1 MHRYIIY
8 IQYVWL
14 LSSYT
19 VSGPRNQTYTVASA
33 TTATGTV
40 LCGESDY
47 LLGQCSLSLDVLS
60 VRIDAPAVHPRIQA
74 VAEYYTKITLLYT
87 VRTFH

>member
-1 MHRYIIY
+1 MCGYIVFIY
-8 IQYVWL
+8 SIWPKKPDIYRCIC
-14 LSSYT
+14 Y
-19 VSGPRNQTYTVASA
+19 

-47 LLGQCSLSLDVLS
+47 LLGQCSLPLDVLS